1 MNVTV
6 WPLPCPEAE
15 KEIAELK
22 LPVTAVVMVAVPDEF
37 LATVIE
43 VGEAETVKPAGAVEV
58 TVSETVAVCVIPL
71 PVPVIV
77 MLYVPAAVVEATA
90 NVTDDVPEPGAA
102 IDAGLKLTVTPEGA
116 PDAFRETAELNPP
129 EMEVVMVDVPLLPA
143 ATDTDVG
150 EAKSVKAGVC
160 VVDPVSALM
169 RPAFGLPHPVTRSK
183 PVTAEK
189 LPEVPLEMSWK
200 FAP

>member
-1 MNVTV
+1 M
-6 WPLPCPEAE
+6 
-15 KEIAELK
+15 
-22 LPVTAVVMVAVPDEF
+22 
-37 LATVIE
+37 
-43 VGEAETVKPAGAVEV
+43 
-58 TVSETVAVCVIPL
+58 
-71 PVPVIV
+71 
-77 MLYVPAAVVEATA
+77 VEATVK
-90 NVTDDVPEPGAA
+90 VTVDEPEPGAA

-129 EMEVVMVDVPLLPA
+129 EIAVVMVDVPLLPA
-143 ATDTDVG
+143 ATETAVG
-150 EAKSVKAGVC
+150 EAEMVKAGVC